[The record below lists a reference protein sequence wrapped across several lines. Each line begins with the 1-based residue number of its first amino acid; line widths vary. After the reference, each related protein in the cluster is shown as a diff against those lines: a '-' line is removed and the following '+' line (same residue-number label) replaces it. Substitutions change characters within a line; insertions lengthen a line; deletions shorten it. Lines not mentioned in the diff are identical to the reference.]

1 MEDTRKVYFS
11 VNESKL
17 QNQEKLSN
25 QIDNIISFLSNR
37 YSKSFKKATF
47 FIGYDRDDFFN
58 GKFTLEIK
66 FYL

>member
-47 FIGYDRDDFFN
+47 SIGYNRDDFFN